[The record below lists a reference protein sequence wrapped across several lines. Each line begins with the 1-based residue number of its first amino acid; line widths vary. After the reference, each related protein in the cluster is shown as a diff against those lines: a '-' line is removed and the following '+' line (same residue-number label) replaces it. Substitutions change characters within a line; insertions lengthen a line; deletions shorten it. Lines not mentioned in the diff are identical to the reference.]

1 MSVEIGQF
9 EVLLNQSQVTTNS
22 TYVECDI
29 QIASTTLNETCNEND
44 ADSISTITA
53 ACCFDQV

>member
-29 QIASTTLNETCNEND
+29 QIPSTTLSETCNEND